1 MRSWDPENVDGGMNG
16 IDLALFHGNI
26 RTFDMIVALRKMI
39 PLHRSQNYVSHAWLD
54 DEELVAQAR
63 DWCLSRSHFHR
74 ANTYTDRY
82 RWSGDVSTDSE
93 EEEITRMRA
102 YEFARRDGSRDVSKH
117 LQHEW
122 HECQGWRKRVQLV
135 RTKFCFEIR
144 PDLGR

>member
-74 ANTYTDRY
+74 ANTYTERY

-102 YEFARRDGSRDVSKH
+102 IDFARRDGRRDVSSEH
-117 LQHEW
+117 LQREW
-122 HECQGWRKRVQLV
+122 RECELD
-135 RTKFCFEIR
+135 
-144 PDLGR
+144 DLEPTGSRYNGTLDSDGDW